1 MLAFCRRRVLLG
13 FALAAVAV
21 GAACQKVPLL
31 APTGSTI
38 VLTATT
44 TAVSANG
51 TTPIVAQVL
60 EAAGTPPH
68 EGTQVTF
75 TTTLGSV
82 NPAEALTD
90 ANGQVTTMFL
100 AGGQNGTA
108 TIGAL
113 SGGATTGTTGA
124 LKIFVGTAAVGRV
137 ALNANP
143 SAIPA
148 GGSSTVTALV
158 LDING
163 NVLAGSPVQFTTTA
177 GNLSSGVAV
186 TDSSGSASTVL
197 TTNVQAT
204 VTASVGAQAASTT
217 PPTTTPPTTP
227 TTPSPT
233 GQASASV
240 IINVLNPPTIT
251 VAVPAA
257 VQKGVPA
264 TFTFTVTAAT
274 SNPSPPKNVLV
285 EWGDGQTQSLGA
297 TLGAIPAT
305 HTYTSTGSFVLKA
318 TVTDTAGA
326 TSSISTPISVT
337 SVPGVSVVVDASVPS
352 APVGTTITFTVTI
365 TPPTGVSIVSSS
377 IDFGDTQVDQLGAA
391 TSITRK
397 HFYSSTGTK
406 TVVVTVLDTTGR
418 TTVGST
424 SVLITP

>member
-21 GAACQKVPLL
+21 GAACEKVPLL

-90 ANGQVTTMFL
+90 ANGQVTTMFV

-113 SGGATTGTTGA
+113 SGGATTGSTGA

-143 SAIPA
+143 SAVPA

-163 NVLAGSPVQFTTTA
+163 NALVGSPVQFTTTA
-177 GNLSSGVAV
+177 GNLSSAVAV
-186 TDSSGSASTVL
+186 TDSGGSASTVL

-204 VTASVGAQAASTT
+204 VTATVGAQAPS
-217 PPTTTPPTTP
+217 TTTPPSTTPP

-233 GQASASV
+233 GQSFNTV
-240 IINVLNPPTIT
+240 IVNVLNPPTIT
-251 VAVPAA
+251 VAVPTA

-337 SVPGVSVVVDASVPS
+337 AVPGVSVVVEASVPS

-365 TPPTGVSIVSSS
+365 TPPAGVSIVASS

-397 HFYSSTGTK
+397 HFYLSPGTK